1 MATVFDDPTLEP
13 SAPAPRRPRL
23 LNGTQV
29 MFAVIVAIAL
39 MLAVNFSSRVTA
51 DRELRRVRDAVQNE
65 IEQLRREQ
73 AELIDRLNFVQSDA
87 FIEQWARSQGRM
99 VREGEVLL
107 VLFPMMQ
114 ADAQL
119 RLRRLSSPRR
129 RPLSPRRRPRGIR
142 GGRCSSTRRRP
153 ALKLRAPLATTP
165 AVCRADPRR

>member
-1 MATVFDDPTLEP
+1 MATVFEDPTLEP
-13 SAPAPRRPRL
+13 AAPEPRRPRL

-65 IEQLRREQ
+65 IDQLRREQ
-73 AELIDRLNFVQSDA
+73 AALIERLNFVQSDA

-107 VLFPMMQ
+107 VLFPMM
-114 ADAQL
+114 DANAE
-119 RLRRLSSPRR
+119 STPEAVVFATPSPLIAET
-129 RPLSPRRRPRGIR
+129 P
-142 GGRCSSTRRRP
+142 P
-153 ALKLRAPLATTP
+153 AWHSWWALFFDAPP
-165 AVCRADPRR
+165 PGS

>member
-1 MATVFDDPTLEP
+1 MATVFEDPTLEP
-13 SAPAPRRPRL
+13 SAPAPRRPPL

-114 ADAQL
+114 ADAQ
-119 RLRRLSSPRR
+119 SAPEAVVFATPS
-129 RPLSPRRRPRGIR
+129 
-142 GGRCSSTRRRP
+142 
-153 ALKLRAPLATTP
+153 PLATETP
-165 AVCRADPRR
+165 PAWHSWWALFFDAPPPGS

>member
-1 MATVFDDPTLEP
+1 MTTAFDDPTTA
-13 SAPAPRRPRL
+13 SALPQPRRPRL

-51 DRELRRVRDAVQNE
+51 DRELRRVRDAVQAE

-73 AELIDRLNFVQSDA
+73 AALIERLNFVQSDA

-107 VLFPMMQ
+107 VLFPMM
-114 ADAQL
+114 DAQ
-119 RLRRLSSPRR
+119 PT
-129 RPLSPRRRPRGIR
+129 P
-142 GGRCSSTRRRP
+142 TEP
-153 ALKLRAPLATTP
+153 AAVVQVAPLPTETP
-165 AVCRADPRR
+165 PTWHSWWALFFDAPPPSF